1 MYLGFLLV
9 FAFIT
14 LTFQKT
20 DKLKKLYFIL
30 WPAKDALQNNFEATP
45 AYILEELKTK
55 SANHLKTD
63 ISAYVEASKNIWA
76 LRQSSSVQQF
86 EKA

>member
-1 MYLGFLLV
+1 MYFGFLFV

-20 DKLKKLYFIL
+20 DKIKKLAFIL
-30 WPAKDALQNNFEATP
+30 WPAKDALQNNFDATP
-45 AYILEELKTK
+45 AYILQKLKAGKSKKATTGIVAYFENSKRIIEETQATT
-55 SANHLKTD
+55 S
-63 ISAYVEASKNIWA
+63 
-76 LRQSSSVQQF
+76 QQF